1 VVKACTVK
9 PGDVA
14 TASVEEIPEPPL
26 SDGEVL
32 VEGLFVGIC
41 GTDVEISVEGY
52 GEPPAGHERLVLFHE
67 SLGRVLEAPDGSGLA
82 AGDLV
87 AGVVRRPDPV
97 PCEPCSKDQ
106 WDFCR
111 NGQFT
116 ERGIKGHDGYGSQQW
131 RVAPKFAIK
140 LDPAL
145 DKLGVLLEPTSVV
158 AKAWDQVGKISARSA
173 VTPATA
179 LVTGAGPIG
188 LLAALIGRQKGLA
201 VTVLDKVTEG
211 PKPSMV
217 ADLGATYISSL
228 EGLKTPPDVVIE
240 ATGIGQLVFDVIGRA
255 APDAIVCLTGI
266 SSGTRAVDVAADAV
280 NKAMVLSNEVVFG
293 SVNAGLANYRQA
305 AEALAA
311 AEKDWLAKLIT
322 RTVPMSDW
330 AQALQRQP
338 DDIKVVVDLQ
348 AA

>member
-1 VVKACTVK
+1 MKACTVK
-9 PGDVA
+9 PGDVS
-14 TASVEEIPEPPL
+14 TAGVEEIPDPPAA
-26 SDGEVL
+26 DGSVL

-67 SLGRVLEAPDGSGLA
+67 SLGRVLEAPGGSGLA

-97 PCEPCSKDQ
+97 PCEACAQDQ

-116 ERGIKGHDGYGSQQW
+116 ERGIKGHDGYGSQLW
-131 RVAPKFAIK
+131 RVDPKFAIK
-140 LDPAL
+140 LDPGL
-145 DKLGVLLEPTSVV
+145 GNLGVLLEPTSVV
-158 AKAWDQVGKISARSA
+158 AKAWDQVEKIARRSV
-173 VTPATA
+173 VTATSA

-201 VTVLDKVTEG
+201 VTVLDRVTEG

-217 ADLGATYISSL
+217 AELGATYITSL
-228 EGLKTPPDVVIE
+228 DDLQEPPDVVIE
-240 ATGIGQLVFDVIGRA
+240 ATGIGQLVFDVVGRT
-255 APDAIVCLTGI
+255 APDATVCLTGI
-266 SSGTRAVDVAADAV
+266 SSGAREVSLHADAI

-293 SVNAGLANYRQA
+293 SVNAGLANYQQA
-305 AEALAA
+305 ADALAA
-311 AEKDWLAKLIT
+311 ADYGWLAKIIT
-322 RTVPMSDW
+322 RTVPMAEWSK
-330 AQALQRQP
+330 ALQRQP
-338 DDIKVVVDLQ
+338 DDIKVVIDLQ
-348 AA
+348 AS

>member
-1 VVKACTVK
+1 MKACTVK
-9 PGDVA
+9 PGDVS
-14 TASVEEIPEPPL
+14 TASVEEIPEPPE

-52 GEPPAGHERLVLFHE
+52 GEPPEGHERLVLFHE
-67 SLGRVLEAPDGSGLA
+67 SLGRVMEAPGDSGLA
-82 AGDLV
+82 KGDLV

-97 PCEPCSKDQ
+97 PCEPCGKDQ

-116 ERGIKGHDGYGSQQW
+116 ERGIKGHDGYGSQRW

-140 LDPAL
+140 LDPGL

-158 AKAWDQVGKISARSA
+158 AKAWDQVDKIAARA
-173 VTPATA
+173 ATPTATA

-217 ADLGATYISSL
+217 AELGATYVTSL
-228 EGLKTPPDVVIE
+228 DDLKERPDVVIE
-240 ATGIGQLVFDVIGRA
+240 ATGIGELVFDVIGRA

-266 SSGTRAVDVAADAV
+266 SSGTREVGLAADAI

-293 SVNAGLANYRQA
+293 SVNAGLVNYQQA
-305 AEALAA
+305 AEALSKA
-311 AEKDWLAKLIT
+311 DNHWLAKIIT
-322 RTVPMSDW
+322 RTVPMAEW
-330 AQALQRQP
+330 GQALQRQP

-348 AA
+348 SG